1 MNAVADFNPEMLA
14 LARRTREMTQTRV
27 AELSSLSPTSVSR
40 YETGTLLVASDA
52 LARIANAL
60 DYPMKFFCRK
70 PTLIGAVGGAVFHR
84 KQQSLPVRKLYQAHA
99 LAETR
104 RLEITTMLD
113 SLDIHPS
120 SPPEYPAELFED
132 DPEKIAR
139 SVRVAMNIPPG
150 PVFDVTNALERNGC
164 IVVAHN
170 FGSSRIDGFSQ
181 RASYPPCFLHLN
193 AQLPPDRWRW
203 TLAHELGHVVM
214 HFEPTASPKLVE
226 QQANLFAAEFLTPA
240 REIGPQLDG
249 LTFQKLGG
257 LKREWKVSMQALIT
271 RACHLRVISEGQRR
285 SMYMRLSKAGYR
297 TREPATLDPPVEKP
311 FLMRLLAQRHLDELG
326 YSRAELCDLLAM
338 SETEFRIHY
347 IGADDILEALG
358 IDDIIQNS

>member
-1 MNAVADFNPEMLA
+1 MNTVTDFNPEMLA
-14 LARRTREMTQTRV
+14 LARRSREMTQTQL
-27 AELSSLSPTSVSR
+27 AELSALTATSVSR
-40 YETGTLLVASDA
+40 YETGTLSVANDA
-52 LARIANAL
+52 LSRIAAAL
-60 DYPMKFFCRK
+60 GYPMKFFMRK
-70 PTLIGAVGGAVFHR
+70 PTLIGTMGGAVFHR
-84 KQQSLPVRKLYQAHA
+84 KQQSLPARKLYQAHA

-120 SPPEYPAELFED
+120 SPPEYPADLFED

-150 PVFDVTNALERNGC
+150 PIFGLTKALERNGC

-170 FGSSRIDGFSQ
+170 FGSNRIDGFSQ
-181 RASYPPCFLHLN
+181 RAKYPPCFLHLN
-193 AQLPPDRWRW
+193 SQLPPDRWRW

-214 HFEPTASPKLVE
+214 HFEPMESPKLAE

-240 REIGPQLDG
+240 REVGPQLNG

-271 RACHLRVISEGQRR
+271 RAYHLGAISEGQRR
-285 SMYMRLSKAGYR
+285 SMFMRLSRAGYR
-297 TREPATLDPPVEKP
+297 TREPETLDPPVEKP
-311 FLMRLLAQRHLDELG
+311 FMMTLLAQRHLDELE
-326 YSRAELCDLLAM
+326 YSRAELCDLLAI
-338 SETEFRIHY
+338 SESEFRTHY
-347 IGADDILEALG
+347 IGSDDILETLG